1 VGVMD
6 TTPLP
11 PRSAE
16 EIRKQAK
23 DYREMEDAVAQFGR
37 LIELIEAPPIPF
49 SEGDRIPYD
58 IRFPQGE
65 KTDESVELSDPP
77 KLQ

>member
-1 VGVMD
+1 MENIRATPPVGVMD

-37 LIELIEAPPIPF
+37 LVELIETPPIPF
-49 SEGDRIPYD
+49 SEADRIPAD
-58 IRFPQGE
+58 PNM
-65 KTDESVELSDPP
+65 VEGI
-77 KLQ
+77 KR